1 MELDAKMKRASFI
14 ENSTEIR
21 EMFGFAH
28 PDQVLSAVST
38 YSCHFYGSM
47 LWDLFGEM
55 AGQVFRSWNTCVKLA
70 WNIPRSSHNYYV
82 DGLAGT
88 LPSVRKKLLC
98 QYVSFVGKLATSVSK
113 EVRIMATVFSND
125 IQSVTGRNLANIHNL
140 FNLDPGRDPLSSFK
154 AAAVGYQTPE
164 SDKWRLPFLRKLSA
178 QRRELSDYENDVAT
192 IEELIESLCSS

>member
-113 EVRIMATVFSND
+113 EVWIMAAVFSHETSCRFPNLYVMLSGD
-125 IQSVTGRNLANIHNL
+125 IQ
-140 FNLDPGRDPLSSFK
+140 K
-154 AAAVGYQTPE
+154 QY
-164 SDKWRLPFLRKLSA
+164 
-178 QRRELSDYENDVAT
+178 
-192 IEELIESLCSS
+192 